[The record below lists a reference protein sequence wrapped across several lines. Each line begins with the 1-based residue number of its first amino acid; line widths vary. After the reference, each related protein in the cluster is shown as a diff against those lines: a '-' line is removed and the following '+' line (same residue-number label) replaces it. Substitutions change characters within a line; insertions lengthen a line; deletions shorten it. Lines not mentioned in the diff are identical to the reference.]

1 MKIVKCF
8 LFFILLSC
16 STNIKSFAGPKN
28 WDEAMNYAPI
38 QQKQFCDLT
47 DSYVEDLAEAIV
59 GRNEIKQNKIKQ
71 QRQEDLDGLIPE
83 GRFKDWIVKT
93 VSVKQVNDQKNKKV
107 DGNAAVVFE
116 LWCGTQIGSGRFD
129 VGGDLM
135 WGATIQYDSRQY
147 KEVSKLSSGEFAIIS
162 GTFQKLNDFAP
173 GQKETYYASRALTN
187 KDLEDIKNSRYG
199 NGDELFLAAIKY
211 IASAK

>member
-1 MKIVKCF
+1 MLNKHLLIYT
-8 LFFILLSC
+8 LFTLFSC
-16 STNIKSFAGPKN
+16 TTVTAGPLN
-28 WDEAMNYAPI
+28 WQDAEKYISI

-59 GRNEIKQNKIKQ
+59 GRNEIKQNRIKQ

-83 GRFKDWIVKT
+83 GKFKDWIVKT

-116 LWCGTQIGSGRFD
+116 LWCGTQIGSGRFN
-129 VGGDLM
+129 VGGDLK

-147 KEVSKLSSGEFAIIS
+147 REVSKLSSGEFAIIS

-173 GQKETYYASRALTN
+173 GQKETYYASRPLTN